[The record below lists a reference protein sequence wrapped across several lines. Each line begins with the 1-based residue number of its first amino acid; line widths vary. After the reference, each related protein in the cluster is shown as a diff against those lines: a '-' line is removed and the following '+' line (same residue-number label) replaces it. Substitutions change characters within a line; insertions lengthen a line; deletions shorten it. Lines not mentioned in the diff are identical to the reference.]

1 MKNENIKIF
10 KLKIAPNI
18 KGDIL
23 KFLQKD
29 KMFNIRFSEVY
40 FSEIK
45 RGYTK
50 GWNLHKKSF
59 CFITVPYG
67 RVKFKVRN
75 RKFKIIKEITISKK
89 NYKCILIPPMFWF
102 SFQSMSK
109 LSVIVNVTNKI
120 HSKTETLK
128 IPIS

>member
-1 MKNENIKIF
+1 MKNENIKIL
-10 KLKIAPNI
+10 KLKIVPNI

-23 KFLQKD
+23 RFLQKD

-45 RGYTK
+45 RGHTK

-67 RVKFKVRN
+67 KVKFKIRN

-102 SFQSMSK
+102 SFQSMTK
-109 LSVIVNVTNKI
+109 LSVIVNATNKI
-120 HSKTETLK
+120 HSKTEALK